1 MSESSLKPK
10 RIYSYDLI
18 RIIAAVGVIMAH
30 SVSVLVTD
38 SPYGSL
44 DFTYANF
51 FDTAGRASIA
61 LFLMLSGAL
70 MLDEGKNIPTKKF
83 FTSAAK
89 ILFIAFAWS
98 GVYAFAINVAL
109 PVLNQKPPN
118 ISAFI
123 KTTVYGEF
131 HLWYLYMLAGLYV
144 ITPFLRLVVK
154 KENVKWVIGFIALF
168 FVMSSV
174 PTFANTIANLFTEK
188 QDYILDFTKKLE
200 FDYGNEYLC
209 YYLLGWL
216 VTNFEITDKQRK
228 ILYTLGFI
236 GFAVT
241 FFGIQLTLSEDNRN
255 CVFYANKMINI
266 ALYGVSLFV
275 FLNHRFRS
283 FEPKKHKKLILTL
296 SSLTFGV
303 YLIHFFG
310 LIFMRAFT
318 DVIASG
324 IVRSVIEFA
333 FTLVFSFTATFI
345 ISKMPFFNWFI
356 KT

>member
-1 MSESSLKPK
+1 MSESTIKRK
-10 RIYSYDLI
+10 RIYSYDII

-38 SPYGSL
+38 SPYGSV

-70 MLDEGKNIPTKKF
+70 MLDERKNIPTKKF

-89 ILFIAFAWS
+89 LLFLAVAWS
-98 GVYAFAINVAL
+98 GVYSFAINVFL
-109 PVLNQKPPN
+109 PLINSKPAN
-118 ISAFI
+118 ISAFFRTLI
-123 KTTVYGEF
+123 YGEF
-131 HLWYLYMLAGLYV
+131 HLWYLYMLVGLYV
-144 ITPFLRLVVK
+144 ITPFLRLIVK
-154 KENVKWVIGFIALF
+154 KENVKWIIGFIALF
-168 FVMSSV
+168 FVMSSL
-174 PTFANTIANLFTEK
+174 PTFINTIANLFTAEK
-188 QDYILDFTKKLE
+188 DYLLDFSDKFK

-216 VTNFEITDKQRK
+216 VTNFELSDRQRK
-228 ILYTLGFI
+228 ILYALGAA

-241 FFGIQLTLSEDNRN
+241 FFGIQLSLSEDNRD

-275 FLNHRFRS
+275 FLYHRFRNY
-283 FEPKKHKKLILTL
+283 EPKKHKKLLLTL

-310 LIFMRAFT
+310 LIFIRAFT
-318 DVIASG
+318 DVISSG
-324 IVRSVIEFA
+324 IVRSVIEFVFTVIFA
-333 FTLVFSFTATFI
+333 FASTFI
-345 ISKMPFFNWFI
+345 ISKMPFFKWFI

>member
-1 MSESSLKPK
+1 MDENSLKRK

-18 RIIAAVGVIMAH
+18 RIIAATGVIMAH
-30 SVSVLVTD
+30 SVSVLVTK

-44 DFTYANF
+44 DFTYANLL
-51 FDTAGRASIA
+51 DTAGRASIA

-70 MLDEGKNIPTKKF
+70 MLDENKNIPTKKF

-89 ILFIAFAWS
+89 ILFLAFAWS
-98 GVYAFAINVAL
+98 GVYSFAINVAL
-109 PVLNQKPPN
+109 PFINHRPPN
-118 ISAFI
+118 VTAFF
-123 KTTVYGEF
+123 KTLIYGEF
-131 HLWYLYMLAGLYV
+131 HLWYLYMLVGLYV
-144 ITPFLRLVVK
+144 ITPFLRLIVK

-168 FVMSSV
+168 FVFSSV
-174 PTFANTIANLFTEK
+174 PTFINTVANLFTEK
-188 QDYILDFTKKLE
+188 NDYLLDFTKKLE

-228 ILYTLGFI
+228 IIYTLGI
-236 GFAVT
+236 VGFAVT
-241 FFGIQLTLSEDNRN
+241 FFGIQFSLSEDNRE
-255 CVFYANKMINI
+255 CVFYANKMINVAFYGI
-266 ALYGVSLFV
+266 ALFV
-275 FLNHRFRS
+275 FLNRCFRN

-324 IVRSVIEFA
+324 IVRSVIEFT
-333 FTLVFSFTATFI
+333 FTMVFSFTATYI
-345 ISKMPFFNWFI
+345 ISKMPFFKWFI